1 MAKRKRNNLL
11 IFGLIAV
18 IAVLVVAVA
27 IQSKNKESGIKVTVE
42 EVEARTITEIVAA
55 SGKIFP
61 ETEVKMSSD
70 VSGEIVDLFVEEGD
84 SVVAGQLLANIDP
97 DAYQS
102 QVERGVATVNSARAQ
117 LANSRSQIENTIA
130 QKEQIIAQM
139 ENAKVVF
146 NRNKKLLADG
156 ALSEVD
162 FQTSE
167 ANLRGLEANLKA
179 AEASIKSAQQNA
191 QASEFSVKS
200 SQATLRE
207 LQTSLRRTSI
217 YAPTNG
223 IVSMLNV
230 EQGERVVGTM
240 QMTGTEMMRIANLN
254 IMEVRVDVS
263 ENDIPRVSIGDEVD
277 IEVDAYIDRV
287 FKGTVTQIANSAS
300 NSATAALTSDQ
311 VTNFEVRVLINPT
324 SYQDLIAAGNR
335 YPFRP
340 GMSST
345 VEIKTESRPDIITVP
360 IQSVVVREKKD
371 LVRKKNSK
379 KKSDETDTA
388 DKKRSEDDEDLIEVV
403 FVAMEGDTVKIIPV
417 TTGIQDDTYIEIT
430 KGLKKGQKV
439 VAGPYSVLSRR
450 LKAGDE
456 INIVEEDKLYTK
468 ENN

>member
-1 MAKRKRNNLL
+1 MAKRKNNNLL

-18 IAVLVVAVA
+18 IAILAIAVA
-27 IQSKNKESGIKVTVE
+27 IQSKNKETGIKVTVE
-42 EVEARTITEIVAA
+42 EVESRTITEIVAA

-84 SVVAGQLLANIDP
+84 SVISGQLLANIDP
-97 DAYQS
+97 DAFQS
-102 QVERGVATVNSARAQ
+102 QVERGQASVNSARAQ
-117 LANSRSQIENTIA
+117 LANSRAQIENAIA
-130 QKEQIIAQM
+130 QKEQIIAQL

-146 NRNKKLLADG
+146 NRNKQLLADG
-156 ALSEVD
+156 ALSEAD

-179 AEASIKSAQQNA
+179 AEAGIKSAQQSA

-200 SQATLRE
+200 SQATLKE

-223 IVSMLNV
+223 IVSMLSV
-230 EQGERVVGTM
+230 EQGERVVGTI

-263 ENDIPRVSIGDEVD
+263 ENDIPRVSLGDEVD

-311 VTNFEVRVLINPT
+311 VTNFEVRVLINPD

-371 LVRKKNSK
+371 LIPNKKSSKK
-379 KKSDETDTA
+379 KKSDEEGSET
-388 DKKRSEDDEDLIEVV
+388 KKKSEDDEELIEVV
-403 FVAMEGDTVKIIPV
+403 FVAMEGDTVAIVPV

-439 VAGPYSVLSRR
+439 VSGPYSVLSRR
-450 LKAGDE
+450 LKLGDE
-456 INIVEEDKLYTK
+456 INIVEEDKLYSS
-468 ENN
+468 N